1 MTNGAPTDW
10 QNTPP
15 TGPSGQDSGYVEESA
30 WPNWIGGI
38 SIGFGALML
47 LGSCLGVAGVFLTP
61 WGLKMAGIEAPP
73 TPGPMVIVTGVDAIL
88 TLVLGAMLL
97 TGGIALLRRR
107 ESGIRRLKTYAQV
120 RVALALP
127 LLLAGL
133 WIMGPSAK
141 WAADLAAASND
152 FKESKKLP
160 VTEAEREAAKNTEPS
175 TLQIGSTV
183 AGSVIGLVYP
193 VILLVFLGKPR
204 VRDEAARWGN

>member
-1 MTNGAPTDW
+1 
-10 QNTPP
+10 
-15 TGPSGQDSGYVEESA
+15 
-30 WPNWIGGI
+30 
-38 SIGFGALML
+38 L
-47 LGSCLGVAGVFLTP
+47 
-61 WGLKMAGIEAPP
+61 
-73 TPGPMVIVTGVDAIL
+73 VIVTGVDGIL

-127 LLLAGL
+127 LLLAGF

-160 VTEAEREAAKNTEPS
+160 VTEAEREAAKTTEPS

-183 AGSVIGLVYP
+183 AGSVLGLVYP

-204 VRDEAARWGN
+204 VREEAVRWGN

>member
-1 MTNGAPTDW
+1 MTNGAPNDW

-15 TGPSGQDSGYVEESA
+15 TGPSGQGAGYVEESS
-30 WPNWIGGI
+30 WPSWIGGI

-47 LGSCLGVAGVFLTP
+47 LGSCLGVAGIFLTP
-61 WGLKMAGIEAPP
+61 WGLKAAGIDAPP
-73 TPGPMVIVTGVDAIL
+73 TPGPMVIVTGFDAIV
-88 TLVLGAMLL
+88 TIVLGTMLL

-107 ESGIRRLKTYAQV
+107 ESGIRRLKNYAYV
-120 RVALALP
+120 RVALAIP
-127 LLLAGL
+127 LLLAGF

-152 FKESKKLP
+152 FKESKKIA

-175 TLQIGSTV
+175 TLAVGSAV
-183 AGSVIGLVYP
+183 AGSVIGLIYP
-193 VILLVFLGKPR
+193 VILIVFLSKPR

>member
-1 MTNGAPTDW
+1 MTNGASNDW

-15 TGPSGQDSGYVEESA
+15 TGPSGQDSGYAEESA

-61 WGLKMAGIEAPP
+61 WGLKMVGIEAPP
-73 TPGPMVIVTGVDAIL
+73 TPGLMVIVTGVDGIV

-127 LLLAGL
+127 LLLAGF

-141 WAADLAAASND
+141 WTADLAAASND

-160 VTEAEREAAKNTEPS
+160 VTEAEREAATNTEPS

-183 AGSVIGLVYP
+183 TGSVIGLVYP
-193 VILLVFLGKPR
+193 VILLVFLSKPR
-204 VRDEAARWGN
+204 VREEAARWGN

>member
-1 MTNGAPTDW
+1 MTNSAPNDW

-47 LGSCLGVAGVFLTP
+47 LGSCLGVAGIFLTP
-61 WGLKMAGIEAPP
+61 WGLKMAGIEAPQ
-73 TPGPMVIVTGVDAIL
+73 TPGPMVIVTSIDAIL

-127 LLLAGL
+127 LLLAGF

-175 TLQIGSTV
+175 TLQIGSAV
-183 AGSVIGLVYP
+183 AGSVLGLVYP

-204 VRDEAARWGN
+204 VREEAARWDN